1 MPKLTD
7 DQIRDRIAGLN
18 LEDVILE
25 SLEHRDPMSEPA
37 LCIGCGE
44 PSDLL
49 EPDAAFYPCDSCEER
64 LVFSSWELLPYFA
77 S

>member
-49 EPDAAFYPCDSCEER
+49 A
-64 LVFSSWELLPYFA
+64 
-77 S
+77 